1 MINLN
6 GWLLFRCRGLDLPCQ
21 LRKASI
27 NRLGVRQGADFF
39 LGLLLTAENQA
50 ASRATSE
57 ASEAMTDDIVP
68 SDGDKSEVCKKADVE
83 SLGAEDRRVSDFVQ
97 APSASLV
104 HDGSG
109 ATQSSIHRADLEAFD
124 ANELK
129 KANSDK
135 KAASDDLPEASKRP
149 ESEKKVEKPI
159 VGEVKTLS
167 NLEKFQVAVGII
179 ISISTALIGWQTFK
193 LDEKAKE
200 SNSQLKIIEQQLAE
214 TKFGFERIKDIYDRT
229 EKYLSAEKQDERR
242 GRALVVLINSLPA
255 STIRTDLL
263 QIVVREASPTVASTA
278 ADAQQGKIPERKDIV
293 SPSLGSMFIGKS
305 SFRFLEDGRG
315 IQAIEGFQF
324 QDSKGVLWEVPRG
337 QVTDGAAIPRSL
349 WSVVGS
355 PLSGEFIASSA
366 LLDRY
371 TADRTRPREQ
381 VLQMYREALIASGV
395 SETKASVF
403 YNAVKSFG
411 PNWTQIK

>member
-1 MINLN
+1 
-6 GWLLFRCRGLDLPCQ
+6 
-21 LRKASI
+21 
-27 NRLGVRQGADFF
+27 
-39 LGLLLTAENQA
+39 
-50 ASRATSE
+50 
-57 ASEAMTDDIVP
+57 MTDDIVP
-68 SDGDKSEVCKKADVE
+68 SGDKSEVCKKAGLEGV
-83 SLGAEDRRVSDFVQ
+83 GAEDRTVSDFVQ
-97 APSASLV
+97 APSESLV
-104 HDGSG
+104 HDESG
-109 ATQSSIHRADLEAFD
+109 VTHPSIPRADLEAFD
-124 ANELK
+124 SDELK
-129 KANSDK
+129 KVNSDE
-135 KAASDDLPEASKRP
+135 KAASDDLPEPAKRL
-149 ESEKKVEKPI
+149 EAEKKVEKPI
-159 VGEVKTLS
+159 AGEVKTLS

-179 ISISTALIGWQTFK
+179 VSISTALIGWQTFK

-278 ADAQQGKIPERKDIV
+278 ADAQQGRIPERKDIV
-293 SPSLGSMFIGKS
+293 SPSLGSRFIGKS

-371 TADRTRPREQ
+371 TADRTRPREE

-395 SETKASVF
+395 SETKASLF

-411 PNWTQIK
+411 PNWTQMK

>member
-1 MINLN
+1 
-6 GWLLFRCRGLDLPCQ
+6 
-21 LRKASI
+21 
-27 NRLGVRQGADFF
+27 
-39 LGLLLTAENQA
+39 
-50 ASRATSE
+50 
-57 ASEAMTDDIVP
+57 MTDDSVP
-68 SDGDKSEVCKKADVE
+68 HNGDKSEGSKEADLE
-83 SLGAEDRRVSDFVQ
+83 SVGTEDRRGSEFI
-97 APSASLV
+97 PSPSENLV
-104 HDGSG
+104 HGESG
-109 ATQSSIHRADLEAFD
+109 GTQSGTPHVDSEDFKP
-124 ANELK
+124 NESK
-129 KANSDK
+129 KANSDE
-135 KAASDDLPEASKRP
+135 KAASDDPPDPPKRP
-149 ESEKKVEKPI
+149 ESEKKAEKPA
-159 VGEVKTLS
+159 VGEAKTLS
-167 NLEKFQVAVGII
+167 NLEKFQVAVGIVV
-179 ISISTALIGWQTFK
+179 SIATALIGWQTFK
-193 LDEKAKE
+193 LDERVKE

-255 STIRTDLL
+255 STIRSDLL
-263 QIVVREASPTVASTA
+263 QIVVREAASPTVASTA
-278 ADAQQGKIPERKDIV
+278 ADAQQGKAPERKDIV
-293 SPSLGSMFIGKS
+293 SPSLGSSKFIGKS

-315 IQAIEGFQF
+315 VQAIEGFQF

-395 SETKASVF
+395 SEVKATLF
-403 YNAVKSFG
+403 YNAVSSFG
-411 PNWTQIK
+411 PNWTQAK